1 MVRRTNRLIGIV
13 NLMKIPGSALS
24 SEAKGASLEG

>member
-1 MVRRTNRLIGIV
+1 MKHNMGIV